1 MSKVKVAV
9 IGCGW
14 WTTFAHLPAITE
26 HPDAEIAALADP
38 DERRLAAAAEAFE
51 VDASFATA
59 EEMLDA
65 VKPDAA
71 VIAVPHA
78 LHHPIARLTL
88 GHGLPTLLEKPMVIE
103 PRHGREL
110 LDLAAERGAELLIDY
125 PWHYNRHAL
134 TIRKELADGVI
145 GPIEH
150 VSCLYASTVR
160 ELYRGD
166 PEPYRDLW
174 GYPVNAPGTTT
185 YSDPAL
191 SGGGQGQ
198 TQITHAAALMLWL
211 TGLRPHKVSAFSS
224 NFELPVDLADGVAIR
239 FHGGAVGVLSSTG
252 AVLPGHDEIARF
264 EIFGRDG
271 HVLLDVNRG
280 TASIHVAG
288 MTKNLLELPRDQ
300 RNPEHAPARNLIDL
314 VLGRAGN
321 GSPGEIGLGAVEFV
335 AAMYRSARD
344 GRVVD
349 LADV

>member
-1 MSKVKVAV
+1 MTRVRVAV

-14 WTTFAHLPAITE
+14 WTTFAHLPAIAG
-26 HPDAEIAALADP
+26 HPEAEVAALADP
-38 DERRLAAAAEAFE
+38 DRDRLAAAARASG
-51 VDASFATA
+51 VDAVFADTA
-59 EEMLDA
+59 DLLDA
-65 VKPDAA
+65 VDVDAA

-78 LHHPIARLTL
+78 LHHQVARLTL
-88 GHGLPTLLEKPMVIE
+88 DRGLPTLLEKPMVIE
-103 PRHGREL
+103 PAHGREL
-110 LDLAAERGAELLIDY
+110 VALAEERGAELLIDY

-134 TIRKELADGVI
+134 TLRREIAAGRI

-174 GYPVNAPGTTT
+174 GYPVNAPGAGT

-211 TGLRPHKVSAFSS
+211 TGLRPNGVAAFTS

-239 FHGGAVGVLSSTG
+239 FEGGAGGVLGSTG
-252 AVLPGHDEIARF
+252 GVLPGHDEIARL

-271 HVLLDVNRG
+271 HVLFDVNGG
-280 TASIHVAG
+280 TASIHLAG
-288 MTKNLLELPRDQ
+288 MTTKLLDLPAEQ
-300 RNPEHAPARNLIDL
+300 RNPEHAPARNLIDI
-314 VLGRAGN
+314 VLGRAVN
-321 GSPGEIGLGAVEFV
+321 GSPARIGLAAVEFV
-335 AAMYRSARD
+335 AAVYRSARE

-349 LADV
+349 PSEI

>member
-1 MSKVKVAV
+1 M
-9 IGCGW
+9 
-14 WTTFAHLPAITE
+14 
-26 HPDAEIAALADP
+26 DAA
-38 DERRLAAAAEAFE
+38 
-51 VDASFATA
+51 FATA
-59 EEMLDA
+59 EELLDE
-65 VKPDAA
+65 VKADAA

-88 GHGLPTLLEKPMVIE
+88 DRGLPTLLEKPMVIE

-110 LDLAAERGAELLIDY
+110 VALAGRRGTELLIDY

-134 TIRKELADGVI
+134 TIREELAGGVI

-150 VSCLYASTVR
+150 VSCLYASSVR

-174 GYPVNAPGTTT
+174 GYPVNAPSAST

-211 TGLRPHKVSAFSS
+211 TGLRPCGVSAFSS
-224 NFELPVDLADGVAIR
+224 NFELTIDLADGVAVR
-239 FHGGAVGVLSSTG
+239 FDGGAIGVLSSTG
-252 AVLPGHDEIARF
+252 AVLPGHDEIVRF

-271 HVLLDVNRG
+271 HVLFDVNRG

-288 MTKNLLELPRDQ
+288 KTVNLPELPHEQ
-300 RNPEHAPARNLIDL
+300 RNPEHAPAHNLIDV

-321 GSPGEIGLGAVEFV
+321 GSSGEIGLGAVEFV
-335 AAMYRSARD
+335 AAMYRSARE
-344 GRVVD
+344 GRIVD
-349 LADV
+349 PADV